1 MKRLLL
7 LTFLFFLL
15 SNCAPAQEYSYTHY
29 DVSDGLAGST
39 VYCITQDKDGFIWT
53 GTETGVSRFDG
64 THFHNYT
71 TIDGLPDV
79 EILEMFGDSK
89 GRVWMAPFR
98 KSICYYYKGKIYN
111 QENDSL
117 LHRFRLKDNVLR
129 FAEDAAGNILVQE
142 KEMLH
147 LVSANGAVREFD
159 SIGTIPIRNCGAI
172 SRSSSG
178 HFLVQAD
185 KEIYSFSGS
194 RFFPYS
200 PIFIASSW
208 PGFICINPKGMI
220 WRVDSN
226 RAAVQSF
233 VTEKITTFPLDWIHF
248 RHLSYT
254 SVDDS
259 LFYINEFSGASEYNT
274 TTGTTRLFLPG
285 KQVSRTFKDATGN
298 TWFTTLGQGIYRLN
312 SDEFRTIRLNAPG
325 MEASSVFSI
334 NKMGNQLRAG
344 DNHNYIFGFSLP
356 GMSQRFGFAATGI
369 SKNRILNFSWI
380 PNGNYLIVSDDEL
393 I

>member
-1 MKRLLL
+1 MRKFLL
-7 LTFLFFLL
+7 LTSFLL
-15 SNCAPAQEYSYTHY
+15 CLWDSAFPQEYSYTHY
-29 DVSDGLAGST
+29 DISDGLAGST

-64 THFHNYT
+64 THFRNYT

-98 KSICYYYKGKIYN
+98 KAICYYYKGKIYN

-117 LHRFRLKDNVLR
+117 LKLFRLRGNVLR
-129 FAEDAAGNILVQE
+129 FAEDDAGNVLVQE
-142 KEMLH
+142 KTVLH
-147 LVSANGAVREFD
+147 LVAANGALSEFD
-159 SIGTIPIRNCGAI
+159 SIGTQPIRKCGAI
-172 SRSSSG
+172 SPSNDG

-185 KEIYSFSGS
+185 NEVYKFSDN
-194 RFFPYS
+194 RFTPFL

-208 PGFICINPKGMI
+208 PGFICINPRGMI

-226 RAAVQSF
+226 QAAIRSF
-233 VTEKITTFPLDWIHF
+233 VTGKTTSFSLDWLHF
-248 RHLSYT
+248 GHLSYT
-254 SVDDS
+254 SIDDS
-259 LFYINEFSGASEYNT
+259 LFYINEFSGANEYNT
-274 TTGTTRLFLPG
+274 STGASRIFLPG

-325 MEASSVFSI
+325 MEASSIYAI
-334 NKMGNQLRAG
+334 NKMGNQLLVG

-356 GMSQRFGFAATGI
+356 GMSRRFGATATGT
-369 SKNRILNFSWI
+369 SKNRILNFSCLTQRKL
-380 PNGNYLIVSDDEL
+380 PGCSRTTS
-393 I
+393 